1 MKSDKQ
7 MRYFPVLQSKQADA
21 AAEGS
26 RAKKPQDGRQNQGQE
41 KPDSVK
47 GWKQNRPA
55 KLKFTY
61 KEQKEF
67 ETIDEVIAE
76 LEQKIEKLDAQ
87 ILENATNSARLSELM
102 KEKDQ
107 AEEEL
112 EEKMERWLYL
122 NELQEQIQLR

>member
-1 MKSDKQ
+1 M
-7 MRYFPVLQSKQADA
+7 
-21 AAEGS
+21 
-26 RAKKPQDGRQNQGQE
+26 
-41 KPDSVK
+41 
-47 GWKQNRPA
+47 
-55 KLKFTY
+55 
-61 KEQKEF
+61 
-67 ETIDEVIAE
+67 IAE

-112 EEKMERWLYL
+112 EEKMERWIYL